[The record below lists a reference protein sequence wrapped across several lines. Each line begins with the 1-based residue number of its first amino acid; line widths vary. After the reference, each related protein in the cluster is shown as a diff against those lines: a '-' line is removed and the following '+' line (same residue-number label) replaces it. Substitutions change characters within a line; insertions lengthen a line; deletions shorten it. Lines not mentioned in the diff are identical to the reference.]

1 MGGHALAHMSPGAP
15 RRRLVP
21 QPAPPCR
28 GPYAGVQH
36 RRRLRASG
44 VGCSL
49 APSPTA
55 PSPSAS
61 RRAKRSRL
69 RVSLRRH
76 QGDACALPPGLT
88 RDPAQRRRAPARS
101 SDHLGGRCSARAP
114 LPPPPPLRPF
124 PSVCLVCKSVLSV
137 TCGVVVPS
145 RGRVRSPPRSLQ
157 SPVCRVSS
165 VDCRVRAAI
174 ARVIRGGLRTSND
187 AQKNGPHKCRL
198 KDRHGTTDETRPAD
212 TPTPMRHGAAL
223 CGDRHTGRRTM
234 HTVIACHAPAP
245 TSGGRGAPANSSGEP
260 ACAAR

>member
-1 MGGHALAHMSPGAP
+1 MVRRGLGGRACARTHESGRAP

-36 RRRLRASG
+36 RHRLRASG

-88 RDPAQRRRAPARS
+88 RDPAQMARSGTDRRS
-101 SDHLGGRCSARAP
+101 SDRPGSRCSARAP
-114 LPPPPPLRPF
+114 LPPSPPPLRPF
-124 PSVCLVCKSVLSV
+124 HQCVSCVRVCCLSRLYLRAASLLRGSGCVSSHRSVNEPLSHIFESNSLLSV
-137 TCGVVVPS
+137 SRLSRVV
-145 RGRVRSPPRSLQ
+145 
-157 SPVCRVSS
+157 C
-165 VDCRVRAAI
+165 
-174 ARVIRGGLRTSND
+174 AR
-187 AQKNGPHKCRL
+187 RL
-198 KDRHGTTDETRPAD
+198 
-212 TPTPMRHGAAL
+212 
-223 CGDRHTGRRTM
+223 
-234 HTVIACHAPAP
+234 
-245 TSGGRGAPANSSGEP
+245 
-260 ACAAR
+260 

>member
-1 MGGHALAHMSPGAP
+1 MSPGELPAGA
-15 RRRLVP
+15 LH
-21 QPAPPCR
+21 PAPSQVRLAPPRPPC

-145 RGRVRSPPRSLQ
+145 RLTWSCCGVS
-157 SPVCRVSS
+157 CRVWR